1 MALNHNAHTPPRSVL
16 QSVTLDSTSLLR
28 LTIAQVPRVCA
39 VLHPGKLGSA
49 APAFAT
55 PQPDSCDARSRAPA
69 RVLRAP
75 ARVRALA
82 CSPRS
87 LLVLVRR

>member
-1 MALNHNAHTPPRSVL
+1 MASNHNAHTPPRSVL
-16 QSVTLDSTSLLR
+16 QSVTLDPTSLLR

-49 APAFAT
+49 APAFPT
-55 PQPDSCDARSRAPA
+55 PQPDSCDARS
-69 RVLRAP
+69 RAP